1 MNFYK
6 KMKRFF
12 TLSRWL
18 LLSSTLL
25 CFSVYAFGVHWF
37 NVESIQLSEKPQE
50 ENTETNIKWA
60 LVIEKY
66 LTNYKKDLLSF
77 QELYWLKNDSIL
89 NQNIKEITTMI
100 FWLRKIQTN
109 KIEKSTA
116 EEIMSL
122 YIERLKTLNVSLKKY
137 LQNTAETA
145 KEETKKYQDS
155 LYKNT
160 LSKFSKNLDFIIY
173 ILKKRTEGKR
183 ILSKSETLYNQ
194 KILSLE
200 TENKKLKNFNKIF
213 FKNKRELLFSLRNIL
228 WKVKKELQAIQ
239 TIQ

>member
-1 MNFYK
+1 
-6 KMKRFF
+6 
-12 TLSRWL
+12 
-18 LLSSTLL
+18 
-25 CFSVYAFGVHWF
+25 VHWF
-37 NVESIQLSEKPQE
+37 NVESIQLSENPQE

-60 LVIEKY
+60 LVIERY
-66 LTNYKKDLLSF
+66 LINYKKDLISF

-109 KIEKSTA
+109 KIEKTLA
-116 EEIMSL
+116 EEVMSL

-160 LSKFSKNLDFIIY
+160 LLKFSKNLDFIISL
-173 ILKKRTEGKR
+173 LKKKTEGKR
-183 ILSKSETLYNQ
+183 ILSKNETLYNQ
-194 KILSLE
+194 KIVNLE

-228 WKVKKELQAIQ
+228 WKIKKELQSIQ
-239 TIQ
+239 TIR